1 MAINKDPVDVVIV
14 GLGWTGSIM
23 SIELAKAGLKVV
35 ALERGADRTNADF
48 AYPKAADE
56 LKFGRRHKLMQRPKQ
71 TSITVRRDQTQ
82 TALPTRV
89 LGSFLPG
96 DGVGGAGLHWTGQ
109 LMRARPEDL
118 KLATFAK
125 ERFKKG
131 QLQEDM
137 QIQDFPVS
145 YEELEPHFDFFEKVC
160 GLSGQAGNVRGKL
173 IDGGDIFE
181 GPRSNPYPLPPLE
194 DSLSSAMFDK
204 AARNLGYHPF
214 PNPSAAVS
222 RPWTNPYG
230 MQLGPCNYCGF
241 CSFYACVNF
250 SKASP
255 QTTILDA
262 VKRMPNF
269 SYRVNSEVIRVD
281 LNDDKKT
288 AKGVTYID
296 GDGKETYQPAKMV
309 ILASFP
315 FGNVRLMLLSG
326 VGKPYD
332 PVQNTGVVGRNYA
345 WQMGSG
351 LQLYYKDL
359 QFNPFATAGTTGK
372 MISDFAPGTY
382 DSAPLGF
389 IGGAKLHGSQPTGS
403 PLAQPVPKGTPS
415 WGAGWKAGLKQSYGH
430 HMSLSMSLSNQSYRG
445 VYLDLD
451 PTYKDP
457 HGLPLLRMTFDW
469 QQNEL
474 KMAQFMGDKLRT
486 IAKELKPDVM
496 DDTVIKPD
504 AHFQNASY
512 VSTHNL
518 GGAVMGADPRTSA
531 VNRYLQS
538 WDCHNVFV
546 VGGSAFPQNLQNNP
560 TGTIGALA
568 YWSAKAIVEQY
579 IKQPGPLVQV

>member
-1 MAINKDPVDVVIV
+1 MTITKDPVDVVIV

-23 SIELAKAGLKVV
+23 SIELAKAGLTVV
-35 ALERGADRTNADF
+35 ALERGDDRTSADF

-56 LKFGRRHKLMQRPKQ
+56 LQFGVRHKLMQRPKQ
-71 TSITVRRDQTQ
+71 TSITVRRDMQQ
-82 TALPTRV
+82 TALPTRL

-109 LMRARPEDL
+109 LMRARPTDL
-118 KLATFAK
+118 MLGTFAR
-125 ERFKKG
+125 EHYRKG

-137 QIQDFPVS
+137 NVQDYGVT
-145 YEELEPHFDFFEKVC
+145 YEELEPHYDFFEKVC
-160 GLSGQAGNVRGKL
+160 GLSGQAGNVQGKL

-269 SYRVNSEVIRVD
+269 SYRTNSEVVRVEMSED
-281 LNDDKKT
+281 RKT

-296 GDGKETYQPAKMV
+296 ADGKETFQPAKMV
-309 ILASFP
+309 VLASFP

-326 VGKPYD
+326 IGKPYD

-351 LQLYYKDL
+351 LQLYFKNL
-359 QFNPFATAGTTGK
+359 EFNPFATAGTTGK

-382 DSAPLGF
+382 DSAALGF

-403 PLAQPVPKGTPS
+403 PMKHPLPKSTPK
-415 WGAGWKAGLKQSYGH
+415 WGAGWKTSLRENYGH
-430 HMSLSMSLSNQSYRG
+430 HMAVSMSLSNMSYRG

-457 HGLPLLRMTFDW
+457 HGRPLLRMTFDW

-486 IAKELKPDVM
+486 IAKELKPDVL

-518 GGAVMGADPRTSA
+518 GGASMGTDPRTSA

-538 WDCHNVFV
+538 WDVHNVFV

-560 TGTIGALA
+560 TGTIGALT

-579 IKQPGPLVQV
+579 IKNPGPLVQA